1 MRAPRITAAGRL
13 QRLLAILQ
21 WAAQHPQGAL
31 VSDLCDRFQLDQEDL
46 VKELDLANMIN
57 ADSPFYDEMPFEV
70 FLEEDRVFVRLF
82 SFRRPMRLTPAEG
95 LALVAAADSLIEDP
109 VRGEPDGDPDPSP
122 LARALAKLA
131 DLLGIE
137 PGQAVDVD
145 VDPDG
150 GERGRQLRQAAADD
164 RQVSFVYWTYG
175 RDAVARR
182 IVDPWEVFTEHS
194 AWYLAGWAHDP
205 GAARNF
211 RLDRMEDLTIE
222 DAPRTQAAP
231 RSLDRSART
240 VDEAPQVVL
249 DLAPWAWWVA
259 EAHPVISAEPVDDQR
274 LRVTL
279 AVAGA
284 SWLERLL
291 LRLGSGATVVRIDE
305 ELGGPDLAA
314 RAAER
319 VLARYQPAVGP
330 SEAAR

>member
-1 MRAPRITAAGRL
+1 VKAPRITATGRL

-21 WAAQHPQGAL
+21 WSAAQPDGAL
-31 VSDLCDRFQLDQEDL
+31 VDDLCNRFGLKQEEL

-95 LALVAAADSLIEDP
+95 LALVAAADSLVDDE
-109 VRGEPDGDPDPSP
+109 GDGASSP

-145 VDPDG
+145 LDPDG
-150 GERGRQLRQAAADD
+150 GEAGRRLRQAIAED

-175 RDAVARR
+175 RDEVARR
-182 IVDPWEVFTEHS
+182 VVDPWDLFSEGST
-194 AWYLAGWAHDP
+194 WYLAAWAHDA
-205 GAARNF
+205 GAVRNF
-211 RLDRMEDLTIE
+211 RLDRMQDLVIE
-222 DAPRTQAAP
+222 DAARTEAAP
-231 RSLDRSART
+231 ASLDRSART
-240 VDEAPQVVL
+240 VDEAPRVVL

-259 EAHPVISAEPVDDQR
+259 EAHPVISAEQHGDH

-279 AVAGA
+279 AVAGS

-291 LRLGSGATVVRIDE
+291 LRLGPGATVVEIDD

-314 RAAER
+314 RAAAR
-319 VLARYQPAVGP
+319 VLARYQPADGAAG
-330 SEAAR
+330 AAR

>member
-1 MRAPRITAAGRL
+1 VRAPRITATGRL

-21 WAAQHPQGAL
+21 WAAAQPDGAP
-31 VSDLCDRFQLDQEDL
+31 VDALCERFHLRPAEL

-70 FLEEDRVFVRLF
+70 FVEDDRVFVRLF

-95 LALVAAADSLIEDP
+95 LALVAAADSLVDDDD
-109 VRGEPDGDPDPSP
+109 PDGP
-122 LARALAKLA
+122 LGRALAKLA
-131 DLLGIE
+131 TVFGIE
-137 PGQAVDVD
+137 PGQSIDVD
-145 VDPDG
+145 LDPDG
-150 GERGRQLRQAAADD
+150 GEAGRRLRQAVADD

-182 IVDPWEVFTEHS
+182 VVDPWDLFNENAT
-194 AWYLAGWAHDP
+194 WYLAGWAHDA

-211 RLDRMEDLTIE
+211 RLDRMQDLAVEDT
-222 DAPRTQAAP
+222 PRTQPAP
-231 RSLDRSART
+231 EAVERSARS

-259 EAHPVISAEPVDDQR
+259 EVHPVVSAEQIDDQR
-274 LRVTL
+274 LRVTM

-291 LRLGSGATVVRIDE
+291 LRLGPGATVVEIDDD
-305 ELGGPDLAA
+305 LGGPDLAA
-314 RAAER
+314 RAAAR
-319 VLARYQPAVGP
+319 VLAVYQPAAGDP
-330 SEAAR
+330 EAAR

>member
-1 MRAPRITAAGRL
+1 MTAAGRL

-21 WAAQHPQGAL
+21 WAAQHPEGAL
-31 VSDLCDRFQLDQEDL
+31 VSDLCDRFHLDQEDL

-95 LALVAAADSLIEDP
+95 LALVAAADSLIDDP
-109 VRGEPDGDPDPSP
+109 LATGSDHDHEPGP

-137 PGQAVDVD
+137 PGQAVDVE

-150 GERGRQLRQAAADD
+150 GQQGRSLRQALADD

-182 IVDPWEVFTEHS
+182 VVDPWEVFTEHS

-205 GAARNF
+205 GAARHF

-222 DAPRTQAAP
+222 DEPRTHPAPRA
-231 RSLDRSART
+231 LGRSART
-240 VDEAPQVVL
+240 VGDAPQVVL

-259 EAHPVISAEPVDDQR
+259 EAHPVISAEPVDDHR

-291 LRLGSGATVVRIDE
+291 LRLGPGATVVQIDE

-314 RAAER
+314 RAAAR
-319 VLARYQPAVGP
+319 VLARYQPANGA
-330 SEAAR
+330 EETAR